1 MTYEQ
6 WVQATKGGV
15 SLEDDAANDTADD
28 ATPIVDPIACNAF
41 SGEGEEEETQKPE
54 TLKNPDP
61 PSHPGSRGLFKKP
74 LGQASLSK

>member
-6 WVQATKGGV
+6 WVKATKGGIT
-15 SLEDDAANDTADD
+15 LEDDSANTVAEDAA
-28 ATPIVDPIACNAF
+28 PIVDPIACNAF

-74 LGQASLSK
+74 LGQPSLSK

>member
-6 WVQATKGGV
+6 WVQATKGGIT
-15 SLEDDAANDTADD
+15 LEDDSANDAIEN
-28 ATPIVDPIACNAF
+28 ATPIIDPITCNAF

-61 PSHPGSRGLFKKP
+61 PSPPGPRGIYKKP
-74 LGQASLSK
+74 LGQPSLSK

>member
-15 SLEDDAANDTADD
+15 SLEDDAANDTADN
-28 ATPIVDPIACNAF
+28 ATPIIDPIACNAF

-54 TLKNPDP
+54 TLKNSEP
-61 PSHPGSRGLFKKP
+61 PLPPGPRGLFRKS
-74 LGQASLSK
+74 LCQSSLSK

>member
-6 WVQATKGGV
+6 WVQATKGGI

-41 SGEGEEEETQKPE
+41 SVEGEEEETQKPE

-74 LGQASLSK
+74 LGQPSLSK